1 MLGGA
6 HIGVGKVTGLP
17 CWLGAM
23 HQPETEPP
31 GGCWVLTTSGDLGGA
46 TAFSGGSSSLVAP
59 CTQPGTPQ
67 GLGLLSLLLP
77 PGQTSNE
84 PRPVSPSWGTAC
96 VPASGGHGDAGPG
109 ALNQARPHSEPIS
122 YV

>member
-46 TAFSGGSSSLVAP
+46 TAFGGGAGTPWSHPAPSLGLRRAWGCSGFCSLQGKPAMNPDQYHQAGGLPVCQPLVA
-59 CTQPGTPQ
+59 TGTLD
-67 GLGLLSLLLP
+67 LGP
-77 PGQTSNE
+77 
-84 PRPVSPSWGTAC
+84 
-96 VPASGGHGDAGPG
+96 
-109 ALNQARPHSEPIS
+109 
-122 YV
+122 